1 MEIRQLFENNQEDEI
16 ANLQPD
22 SVISV
27 YHGTSL
33 KDSVKFAWQGIDGRM
48 RTHRLY
54 PHFIGVGSQRQM
66 VNRGLFV
73 TANINTALS
82 FGRTVVEFL
91 ARGEDLYY
99 QFPSPDSIRKAR
111 QWTQKKYP
119 NSFRPEV
126 SYHLLE
132 PSTEPQALFRG
143 LVPTKDVIQFH
154 SSDYDKQGKYH
165 QPMRNKVVEVF
176 SREEYKDWYENV
188 YIPQNTKPGKYV
200 SNPLSPDDLMAEPN
214 ERITFRELVA
224 RLMAHYSDRYKNS
237 SLTPEEIMKIIKDH
251 LDGQQTYQQ
260 QIGQLEN
267 IAKIGYSTAKF
278 ILPDALKTLGVKP
291 APNTTEVEQ
300 YWS

>member
-1 MEIRQLFENNQEDEI
+1 MEIRQLFENDQEEQI
-16 ANLQPD
+16 ANLKPD

-27 YHGTSL
+27 YHGTIH
-33 KDSVKFAWQGIDGRM
+33 KDAAKFAWQGIDGRM

-82 FGRTVVEFL
+82 FGRIVVEFL
-91 ARGEDLYY
+91 AKGEDLYY

-132 PSTEPQALFRG
+132 PSVEPQALFRG
-143 LVPTKDVIQFH
+143 LVPTNDVIRFH
-154 SSDYDKQGKYH
+154 SSDYDKEGKYH
-165 QPMRNKVVEVF
+165 QPMRDTVVETF

-188 YIPQNTKPGKYV
+188 YIPQNTRPGKYT
-200 SNPLSPDDLMAEPN
+200 SNPLSPDDLVVEPN

-224 RLMAHYSDRYKNS
+224 RLMTHYNHMYKKN
-237 SLTPEEIMKIIKDH
+237 SLTPEEIMKIIKSH
-251 LDGQQTYQQ
+251 LEGRQTYQQ
-260 QIGQLEN
+260 QIGQLEDV
-267 IAKIGYSTAKF
+267 AKIGYSTAKF
-278 ILPDALKTLGVKP
+278 ILPDALKTLGVDS
-291 APNTTEVEQ
+291 APNKTEVEQ
-300 YWS
+300 YWA

>member
-27 YHGTSL
+27 YHGTSH
-33 KDSVKFAWQGIDGRM
+33 KDAAKFAWQGIDGRM

-82 FGRTVVEFL
+82 FGRIIVEFL
-91 ARGEDLYY
+91 AKGEDLYY

-143 LVPTKDVIQFH
+143 LVPTNDVIQFH

-188 YIPQNTKPGKYV
+188 YIPQNTKPGKYT

-237 SLTPEEIMKIIKDH
+237 SLTPEEIMKIIKSH
-251 LDGQQTYQQ
+251 LEGRQTYQQ
-260 QIGQLEN
+260 QIGQLEDV
-267 IAKIGYSTAKF
+267 AKIGYSTAKF
-278 ILPDALKTLGVKP
+278 VLPDALKTLGVEP
-291 APNTTEVEQ
+291 APNKSEVEQ